1 MIAVLGVYTFTLLK
15 MVNSVNMRESVDFA
29 EHQFIGKKSS
39 LEFLGENLK
48 EIDISV
54 GFYLPYCVPLI
65 EHQLLNLAM
74 KKQTVL
80 PFVLGTGVY
89 LGKYVITE
97 MNTTAEIVGSGG
109 QLDGLECQIKLKEAG
124 NL

>member
-97 MNTTAEIVGSGG
+97 MNTTAEIVGANG

>member
-1 MIAVLGVYTFTLLK
+1 MVAVLGVYTFTLLK
-15 MVNSVNMRESVDFA
+15 MVNAVNMRESVDFA

-54 GFYLPYCVPLI
+54 GFYQPYCVPLI
-65 EHQLLNLAM
+65 EHQLLAFAM
-74 KKQTVL
+74 HERKVL

-89 LGKYVITE
+89 LGKYIITE
-97 MNTTAEIVGSGG
+97 MNTTAEIVGGRG
-109 QLDGLECQIKLKEAG
+109 QLDALECQIKLKEAG
-124 NL
+124 NT